1 MRLNALLL
9 LYETGIGIP
18 ARNAGESFVSRDFEY
33 AYYPTPWHFHP
44 EYELVLVTEST
55 GKRFIGDSISEF
67 KPGDLALIGPYLP
80 HQYRNDPKYYEKK
93 SKLKARSIVVHFK
106 EDSFGENFFKLPETE
121 GIRLLLS
128 RSMKGLNVVGKTHP
142 VIRKKL
148 IELVKARAL
157 DRWLLLVEIL
167 HILSLS
173 QDLRF
178 ICNEVIRG
186 QNPTETTRM
195 NRIIDFVI
203 SHFHREISLPEAA
216 AIAHMAENS
225 FSRYFSQRTRKSF
238 TGFVNEVRLS
248 HASRLLAETNQSIT
262 EISMNC
268 GFNNLSNFNRQFR
281 KLYNKNPMTVRK
293 LHNHN

>member
-1 MRLNALLL
+1 MPYYCFMKPVLEYL
-9 LYETGIGIP
+9 P
-18 ARNAGESFVSRDFEY
+18 RNAGESFVTRHFEY

-44 EYELVLVTEST
+44 EYELVLVTESS

-67 KPGDLALIGPYLP
+67 KPGDLNLIGPYLP
-80 HQYRNDPKYYEKK
+80 HHYRNDPKYYEKK

-106 EDSFGENFFKLPETE
+106 EDSFGENFFNLPETE
-121 GIRLLLS
+121 NIRLLLS
-128 RSMKGLNVVGKTHP
+128 RSIKGLNVVGKTNQ
-142 VIRKKL
+142 VIHKKL
-148 IELVKARAL
+148 IGLVEARAF
-157 DRWLLLVEIL
+157 DRWILLLEIL
-167 HILSLS
+167 HILSRS

-178 ICNEVIRG
+178 ICNEVITG
-186 QNPTETTRM
+186 QNPTETNRM

-203 SHFHREISLPEAA
+203 KHFHREIRLSEAA

-238 TGFVNEVRLS
+238 TGFVNEVRLN
-248 HASRLLAETNQSIT
+248 HASRLLAESTRSIT
-262 EISMNC
+262 EISIDC

-293 LHNHN
+293 LHNQ

>member
-1 MRLNALLL
+1 M
-9 LYETGIGIP
+9 LYYCFMKPVLEYLP
-18 ARNAGESFVSRDFEY
+18 REDGESFVTRDFEY

-80 HQYRNDPKYYEKK
+80 HHYRNDPKYYEKK

-121 GIRLLLS
+121 DIRSLLS
-128 RSMKGLNVVGKTHP
+128 RSMKGLQVSGKTNLL
-142 VIRKKL
+142 IRKKL
-148 IELVKARAL
+148 IDLVETRAFN
-157 DRWLLLVEIL
+157 RWILLVEIL
-167 HILSLS
+167 HILSRS

-186 QNPTETTRM
+186 QNPTETIRM

-203 SHFHREISLPEAA
+203 SHFHMEISLSEAA

-238 TGFVNEVRLS
+238 TGFVNEVRLN

-281 KLYNKNPMTVRK
+281 KLYNKNPMAVRK
-293 LHNHN
+293 LHNQ